1 MAKKGTHGYFEDE
14 NKETSFDDFK
24 TDMTNIDDEVDK
36 ILPNKEKQN
45 NRLTSLVMNLLIIT
59 KMNMYLT
66 TVLQEN

>member
-14 NKETSFDDFK
+14 NKDTSFDDFK

-36 ILPNKEKQN
+36 ILAEQRKAKQQIDFF
-45 NRLTSLVMNLLIIT
+45 SDDPMIMT

>member
-36 ILPNKEKQN
+36 ILAEQRKAKQ
-45 NRLTSLVMNLLIIT
+45 RKILIF
-59 KMNMYLT
+59 
-66 TVLQEN
+66 Q